1 MKKGNVN
8 TSTLKFIFTN
18 KLVASKNCFNLLNC
32 RLVVSANKEEIQYN
46 FLNVKTKWC
55 NN

>member
-18 KLVASKNCFNLLNC
+18 KLVASKNCFNLLIVGWW
-32 RLVVSANKEEIQYN
+32 LVP
-46 FLNVKTKWC
+46 TKRKYSIIFSM
-55 NN
+55 